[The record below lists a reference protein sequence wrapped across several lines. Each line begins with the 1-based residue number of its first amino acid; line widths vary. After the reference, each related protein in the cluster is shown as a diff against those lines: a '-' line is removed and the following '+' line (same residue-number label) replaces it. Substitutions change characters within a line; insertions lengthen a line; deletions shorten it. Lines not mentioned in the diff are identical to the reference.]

1 MISSSGAPSCGDVT
15 EPVTIALMVL
25 VSCDSAMARPG
36 FRGLGYKV
44 KEVTLNNIKIKCNYN
59 RIILD

>member
-1 MISSSGAPSCGDVT
+1 MT
-15 EPVTIALMVL
+15 EPVTSALMVL
-25 VSCDSAMARPG
+25 VSSDSAKPMARPG

>member
-1 MISSSGAPSCGDVT
+1 MIYLFCGDVT
-15 EPVTIALMVL
+15 EPVTSALMVL
-25 VSCDSAMARPG
+25 VSSDSAKPMARPG